1 MTTRY
6 IKNKGMYHEMKRE
19 LITHTP
25 TRQLELKV
33 EALEEISEKLIEA
46 LDTMNLRLQALEA
59 DQE

>member
-1 MTTRY
+1 MNAHDLQNQGPYR
-6 IKNKGMYHEMKRE
+6 KMQRE
-19 LITHTP
+19 LSTHTP

-46 LDTMNLRLQALEA
+46 LDTMNLRLQALET

>member
-6 IKNKGMYHEMKRE
+6 IKNKGPYRKMQRE
-19 LITHTP
+19 LSTHTP

-46 LDTMNLRLQALEA
+46 LDTMNLRLQALET